1 MVKCFYEPINLSSNT
16 QVDSREVMVISTAKK
31 GRHSMNYTPK
41 AELEIRMYHF
51 QQKLAQQELDGAIIL
66 LNSDLFYF
74 TGTVQNSFLYIPA
87 SGEPILMVKK
97 SLQRGREE
105 SPLKNIVPI
114 KHPREIPN
122 ILATFGHNALNNIG
136 MELDVLP
143 FNLYQTY
150 KKIFPQV
157 ALSDISP
164 VIKEIRAIKSPYE
177 VNLIRNALSVI
188 NQAFLTVP
196 SFLREGMPEIEVAA
210 LFEAELRK
218 RGYSGCCKMRTFNQE
233 FFYGNV
239 CSGSSG
245 FYPSYFDGPVGGSG
259 VAVSNPQ
266 GAGWKKIGRNE
277 AVYID
282 YTCIVQGYT
291 GDQSRIFCIGELT
304 PRMVKAFADAV
315 RIQEEVLKR
324 IRPGTLAEEPY
335 LLSLKLAEEMGYKDH
350 FMGYKENQ
358 VKFLGHGIGL
368 ELDEWPIFAK
378 GVKTPI
384 QPGMTFALEPKF
396 VFPEGAIGTENSFVM
411 TEDGPENLSITP
423 EAITYLP

>member
-1 MVKCFYEPINLSSNT
+1 
-16 QVDSREVMVISTAKK
+16 
-31 GRHSMNYTPK
+31 MNYTPK
-41 AELEIRMYHF
+41 AELEIRTQQF
-51 QQKLAQQELDGAIIL
+51 QEKLAKQELDGAIIL

-87 SGEPILMVKK
+87 SGEPVLMVKK

-105 SPLKNIVPI
+105 SPFKNIVPI
-114 KHPREIPN
+114 KHPREIPG
-122 ILATFGHNALNNIG
+122 ILAAFGHTTLKNIG
-136 MELDVLP
+136 LELDVLP

-150 KKIFPQV
+150 KKIFLQ
-157 ALSDISP
+157 AEFNDISP
-164 VIKEIRAIKSPYE
+164 IIKEIRGIKSPYE
-177 VNLIRNALSVI
+177 VDLIRNALCVAD
-188 NQAFLTVP
+188 QAFSAVP

-210 LFEAELRK
+210 LFEAELRR
-218 RGYSGCCKMRTFNQE
+218 RGYSGCCKMRSFNQE

-266 GAGWKKIGRNE
+266 GAGWKEIRRNE
-277 AVYID
+277 AIYID
-282 YTCIVQGYT
+282 YTCIIQGYT

-304 PRMVKAFADAV
+304 PRMEKAFTDAV
-315 RIQEEVLKR
+315 RIQEEVVKG
-324 IRPGTLAEEPY
+324 IRPGTPAEEPY
-335 LLSLKLAEEMGYKDH
+335 LLALKLAAEMGYKDH

-368 ELDEWPIFAK
+368 ELDEWPILAK

-384 QPGMTFALEPKF
+384 QPGMTFAIEPKF

-423 EAITYLP
+423 EVITYLP